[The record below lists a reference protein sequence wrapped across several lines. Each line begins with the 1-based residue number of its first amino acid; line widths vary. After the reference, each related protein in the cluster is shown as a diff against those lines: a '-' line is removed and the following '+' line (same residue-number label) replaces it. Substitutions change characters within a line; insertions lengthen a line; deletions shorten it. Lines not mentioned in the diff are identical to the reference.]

1 MPAVGF
7 ELVVILLLILANGL
21 FAMAEMALVS
31 ARKARLLEWAE
42 AGNTRARA
50 ALELAQNPGEFLSTV
65 QIGITLVG
73 ILAGAFGGARLAA
86 PLADVRSRTTCSS
99 RAAPCRASAPI
110 ARRSAS
116 ASWWGGSLTCR
127 SSSGSWCRS
136 SSP

>member
-65 QIGITLVG
+65 QIDITLVG
-73 ILAGAFGGARLAA
+73 ILAGAFGGARLAE
-86 PLADVRSRTTCSS
+86 PLADVLR
-99 RAAPCRASAPI
+99 PCRASAPI

>member
-1 MPAVGF
+1 MPAIGF
-7 ELVVILLLILANGL
+7 ELFVILLLILANGV

-73 ILAGAFGGARLAA
+73 ILAGAFGGARLAE
-86 PLADVRSRTTCSS
+86 PLADALRPLPGIGPYSETLSLGLVV
-99 RAAPCRASAPI
+99 
-110 ARRSAS
+110 
-116 ASWWGGSLTCR
+116 GGSPTCH

-136 SSP
+136 SWR